1 MRQNVKDKALEILGC
16 IAVGTVTACLIVIPV
31 LVMLA
36 D

>member
-1 MRQNVKDKALEILGC
+1 MKQKALEVLGC
-16 IAVGTVTACLIVIPV
+16 IAVGSFTACLIVIPV

>member
-1 MRQNVKDKALEILGC
+1 MKQSMKDKTLEILGC